1 MKAEMV
7 YGRLVKVEN
16 NTVTIEVEK
25 KNGLEEVEYQ
35 LDIELD
41 EGWVAANLG
50 KSMDVVL
57 IDGKVKS
64 FRSQ

>member
-41 EGWVAANLG
+41 AGWVADNLG

-64 FRSQ
+64 FRS